1 MAKTKNIYRYYY
13 NNTGTVEYVLET
25 KANSRV
31 QMNIDMPYV
40 ESDVKYNINEKKYDA
55 ANDRW
60 LVNQSPAPTRASV
73 GR

>member
-1 MAKTKNIYRYYY
+1 MAKTKNTYRYYY
-13 NNTGTVEYVLET
+13 NNTGTIEYVLET

-31 QMNIDMPYV
+31 SMAIDLPYV

-55 ANDRW
+55 VNDRW
-60 LVNQSPAPTRASV
+60 VANQNPAPTRASM